1 MIYRNEAVASA
12 RHTGGIDLSPVRA
25 MKSQIIEQLGQA
37 DILLPSLVA
46 EGLAANDR
54 IKVRMSALQA
64 AAHHAREPDHP
75 ATDLQ
80 VECRAA
86 DIAPAALATLI
97 GGAHLAGDGRIAA
110 PNLAR
115 LIKEIHDDA
124 ATMLRA
130 VSAGKP
136 AEGETMNARLAA
148 IRTAGL
154 LEAANEI
161 EIARVAKLTGVAEGG
176 ADSLHRLVMD
186 LHKALNRLAAD
197 CSEEILSGAHVFGLH
212 IEDRA
217 AVESF
222 MQGLNETRVL
232 KFNHPGLDTMATR
245 SGGRLLIQNDIGTTD
260 AHVVVIA
267 VKKNAVTVTYTDV
280 HRARAKF
287 FIALFDTFEAKW
299 SGLDRHVAAGLGEDN
314 AFFLVTG
321 QYAADSAA
329 DRNAF
334 LNALGAALVF
344 LIDWNKARKLLRS
357 WVAKD
362 DATRILDWAARQRI
376 GQRGF
381 LELGGNELIGAAVR
395 NAAPT
400 RIGFGERLD
409 QALGRN
415 AAVDFLKTAMRV
427 STEALSAG
435 RSVRLVRDQIE
446 ADLVRRL
453 ERVDSA
459 LLATV
464 LRQIGLAHDI
474 TAAIA
479 HHVAALQA
487 GRPIDGKLL
496 AARAGLIERKADRI
510 AIEARKEATRL
521 NAGAIIEQLV
531 DRVEE
536 AVDELE
542 QAAFI
547 ASLAPA
553 GIDSALLTALADLCA
568 VAITATEAAA
578 SGLAAAIEVPEGR
591 RADSE
596 DALNAVIRLI
606 DAEHAADAR
615 ERDVTTRVF
624 AGGFDVA
631 TSLSVIE
638 LARAIERATDRLA
651 GFGHLLRRHIMT
663 DLSA

>member
-1 MIYRNEAVASA
+1 
-12 RHTGGIDLSPVRA
+12 
-25 MKSQIIEQLGQA
+25 MKSQIIEQLGEA

-46 EGLAANDR
+46 DGLAANDR

-64 AAHHAREPDHP
+64 AAHHARDPNRP
-75 ATDLQ
+75 STDLH

-86 DIAPAALATLI
+86 GIAPAALATLI
-97 GGAHLAGDGRIAA
+97 GGAHLAADGRIAA

-115 LIKEIHDDA
+115 LMKEIEGDINE
-124 ATMLRA
+124 MIRA
-130 VSAGKP
+130 VKAGKP
-136 AEGETMNARLAA
+136 AEGEATTARLAA
-148 IRTAGL
+148 IRAAGL

-161 EIARVAKLTGVAEGG
+161 ELARIAKLTGVEQDGR
-176 ADSLHRLVMD
+176 DSLHRLVMD

-197 CSEEILSGAHVFGLH
+197 CSEQILAGAHVFGLH
-212 IEDRA
+212 PEDRTP
-217 AVESF
+217 VESF
-222 MQGLNETRVL
+222 MQGLNETRGL
-232 KFNHPGLDTMATR
+232 KFDHPGLDTMATR
-245 SGGRLLIQNDIGTTD
+245 SNGRLLIQNDIGTTD

-280 HRARAKF
+280 HHARAKF
-287 FIALFDTFEAKW
+287 FVALFDKFEAKW
-299 SGLDRHVAAGLGEDN
+299 SGLDRHVAAGLGDDGT
-314 AFFLVTG
+314 FFLVTA
-321 QYAADSAA
+321 QYQAVGAA

-334 LNALGAALVF
+334 LAGLGAALVF
-344 LIDWNKARKLLRS
+344 LIDWNKARKLLRN

-362 DATRILDWAARQRI
+362 DAGRILDWAARQRI
-376 GQRGF
+376 GHRAF

-409 QALGRN
+409 QALGRS

-459 LLATV
+459 LLAIV
-464 LRQIGLAHDI
+464 LRQVGLAHDVA
-474 TAAIA
+474 AAIA
-479 HHVAALQA
+479 HHIAALQA
-487 GRPIDGKLL
+487 SRPIDGKQL

-521 NAGAIIEQLV
+521 NAGPVIEQLV

-536 AVDELE
+536 SVDELE

-547 ASLAPA
+547 ASLAPS
-553 GIDSALLTALADLCA
+553 GIDAALLSSLAELCA
-568 VAITATEAAA
+568 VATSATEAAA
-578 SGLAAAIEVPEGR
+578 SGLAAAIEVPEGH

-596 DALNAVIRLI
+596 DALDAVVRLI

-615 ERDVTTRVF
+615 EREVIARVF

>member
-1 MIYRNEAVASA
+1 
-12 RHTGGIDLSPVRA
+12 
-25 MKSQIIEQLGQA
+25 MKSRIIEQLGQA

-64 AAHHAREPDHP
+64 AARHAGQPDHP
-75 ATDLQ
+75 VTDLQ
-80 VECRAA
+80 VECHAA
-86 DIAPAALATLI
+86 GIAPAALATLI
-97 GGAHLAGDGRIAA
+97 GGSHPAGNGRMAA

-115 LIKEIHDDA
+115 LMKDINDDA
-124 ATMLRA
+124 ATMVRT
-130 VSAGKP
+130 VSAGKS
-136 AEGETMNARLAA
+136 AEGETMAARLAA
-148 IRTAGL
+148 IRAAGL

-161 EIARVAKLTGVAEGG
+161 EIARVARLTGVTQDG

-186 LHKALNRLAAD
+186 LHKALNRLAAE
-197 CSEEILSGAHVFGLH
+197 CSEEIVSGAHVFGLH
-212 IEDRA
+212 PEDRA

-222 MQGLNETRVL
+222 MTGLNETRAL

-245 SGGRLLIQNDIGTTD
+245 SSGRLVIQNDIGTTD

-267 VKKNAVTVTYTDV
+267 IRKNSITVTYTDV

-287 FIALFDTFEAKW
+287 FIALFDKFQAKW
-299 SGLDRHVAAGLGEDN
+299 SGLDRQTAAGLGEDN
-314 AFFLVTG
+314 AFFLITG
-321 QYAADSAA
+321 ELQAESIA

-334 LNALGAALVF
+334 LAALGAALVF

-357 WVAKD
+357 WVAKG
-362 DATRILDWAARQRI
+362 DAARILDWAARQRL
-376 GQRGF
+376 GHRAF

-415 AAVDFLKTAMRV
+415 AAVDFLKTAMRI

-459 LLATV
+459 LLAIV
-464 LRQIGLAHDI
+464 LRQVGLAHDV
-474 TAAIA
+474 TAAIT
-479 HHVAALQA
+479 HHIAALRA
-487 GRPIDGKLL
+487 GRPSDGKRL
-496 AARAGLIERKADRI
+496 AESAGLIERKADRI
-510 AIEARKEATRL
+510 ALEARKEANRL
-521 NAGAIIEQLV
+521 SAGPIIEQLV

-547 ASLAPA
+547 ASLAPP
-553 GIDSALLTALADLCA
+553 GIDPALLATLAELCA
-568 VAITATEAAA
+568 VATTAIEAAA
-578 SGLAAAIEVPEGR
+578 SGLAAAVEVPEGR

-596 DALNAVIRLI
+596 DALDAVIRLI

-615 ERDVTTRVF
+615 ERDVTARVF

-638 LARAIERATDRLA
+638 LARAIERATDRMA

-663 DLSA
+663 DLST

>member
-1 MIYRNEAVASA
+1 
-12 RHTGGIDLSPVRA
+12 
-25 MKSQIIEQLGQA
+25 MKSQIIEQLGQV
-37 DILLPSLVA
+37 DILLPSLIA

-64 AAHHAREPDHP
+64 AAHHAREPASP
-75 ATDLQ
+75 ATDLH

-86 DIAPAALATLI
+86 GIAPAALATMI
-97 GGAHLAGDGRIAA
+97 GGAHLAGDGRMAA

-115 LIKEIHDDA
+115 LMKEMADDA
-124 ATMLRA
+124 TTMIRA
-130 VSAGKP
+130 VSTGRP
-136 AEGETMNARLAA
+136 AEGDTMTARLAA
-148 IRTAGL
+148 IQTAGL
-154 LEAANEI
+154 LEASSEI
-161 EIARVAKLTGVAEGG
+161 EIARIARLTGVTEGG

-186 LHKALNRLAAD
+186 LHKALNRLATD
-197 CSEEILSGAHVFGLH
+197 CAEEILSGAHVFGLH
-212 IEDRA
+212 AEDRTP
-217 AVESF
+217 VESF
-222 MQGLNETRVL
+222 MQGLNQTRPL

-287 FIALFDTFEAKW
+287 FIALFDKFAAKW
-299 SGLDRHVAAGLGEDN
+299 SGLDRHVATGLGEDN

-321 QYAADSAA
+321 QYQADSAA

-334 LNALGAALVF
+334 LAALGAALVF
-344 LIDWNKARKLLRS
+344 LIDWNKARKLLRG

-362 DATRILDWAARQRI
+362 DAARILDWGARQRV
-376 GQRGF
+376 GHRAL

-459 LLATV
+459 LLAIV
-464 LRQIGLAHDI
+464 LRQVGLAHDV
-474 TAAIA
+474 TTAIA
-479 HHVAALQA
+479 HHIEALRA

-496 AARAGLIERKADRI
+496 AVRAGQIERKADRI
-510 AIEARKEATRL
+510 ALEARKEAERL
-521 NAGAIIEQLV
+521 NAGPIIEQLV

-536 AVDELE
+536 AIDELE

-553 GIDSALLTALADLCA
+553 GIDAALLSALAELCT
-568 VAITATEAAA
+568 VATTATEAAA
-578 SGLAAAIEVPEGR
+578 SGLAATIEVPEGR

-596 DALNAVIRLI
+596 DALAAVIRLI
-606 DAEHAADAR
+606 DAEHGADAR
-615 ERDVTTRVF
+615 ERDVTARVF
-624 AGGFDVA
+624 GGGFDVA
-631 TSLSVIE
+631 TSLAVIE
-638 LARAIERATDRLA
+638 LARAVERATDRLA

>member
-1 MIYRNEAVASA
+1 
-12 RHTGGIDLSPVRA
+12 
-25 MKSQIIEQLGQA
+25 MKSQIIEQLGQT
-37 DILLPSLVA
+37 DILLPSLIA

-64 AAHHAREPDHP
+64 ATHHAQQPDHP
-75 ATDLQ
+75 ATDLH
-80 VECRAA
+80 VECHAA
-86 DIAPAALATLI
+86 GIAPAALATLI
-97 GGAHLAGDGRIAA
+97 GGAHLAGDGRMAA

-115 LIKEIHDDA
+115 LVREIDDDA
-124 ATMLRA
+124 TTMIRA

-136 AEGETMNARLAA
+136 SEGETANARLAA
-148 IRTAGL
+148 IRAAGS
-154 LEAANEI
+154 LEPSNEI
-161 EIARVAKLTGVAEGG
+161 EIARIGKLTSVTQDGV
-176 ADSLHRLVMD
+176 DSLHRLVMD
-186 LHKALNRLAAD
+186 LHKALNRLATD
-197 CSEEILSGAHVFGLH
+197 CSEEILAGAHVFGLRH
-212 IEDRA
+212 EDRG
-217 AVESF
+217 AVENF
-222 MQGLNETRVL
+222 MQGLNETRAL
-232 KFNHPGLDTMATR
+232 KFNHPGLETMATR

-267 VKKNAVTVTYTDV
+267 VKKNSVTVTYTDV

-287 FIALFDTFEAKW
+287 FVAMFEKFQAKW
-299 SGLDRHVAAGLGEDN
+299 SGLDRHVAAGLGDDN

-321 QYAADSAA
+321 QYQADSSE

-334 LNALGAALVF
+334 LASLGAALVF

-362 DATRILDWAARQRI
+362 DAARILEWAARHRF
-376 GQRGF
+376 GHRAF

-395 NAAPT
+395 NAAPA

-427 STEALSAG
+427 STEALGAG
-435 RSVRLVRDQIE
+435 QSVRLVRDQIE

-459 LLATV
+459 LLAIV
-464 LRQIGLAHDI
+464 LRQVGLAHDVA
-474 TAAIA
+474 AAIA
-479 HHVAALQA
+479 HHIAALHA
-487 GRPIDGKLL
+487 GRPVDGKHL
-496 AARAGLIERKADRI
+496 AARAGRIERKGDRI
-510 AIEARKEATRL
+510 AIEARKEAARL
-521 NAGAIIEQLV
+521 NAGPIIEQLV

-536 AVDELE
+536 SVDELE

-553 GIDSALLTALADLCA
+553 GIDPALLLVLAELCA
-568 VAITATEAAA
+568 IATTATEAAA
-578 SGLAAAIEVPEGR
+578 SGLAAAVEVPEGR

-596 DALNAVIRLI
+596 DALAAVIRLM
-606 DAEHAADAR
+606 DAEHAADSR
-615 ERDVTTRVF
+615 ERNVTARVF

-631 TSLSVIE
+631 TSLSVLE

>member
-1 MIYRNEAVASA
+1 
-12 RHTGGIDLSPVRA
+12 
-25 MKSQIIEQLGQA
+25 MKSQIIEHLGQN
-37 DILLPSLVA
+37 DILLPSLIA

-54 IKVRMSALQA
+54 IKVRLSALQA
-64 AAHHAREPDHP
+64 AAHHAREPQHP
-75 ATDLQ
+75 ATDLN

-86 DIAPAALATLI
+86 GIAPAAVATLI
-97 GGAHLAGDGRIAA
+97 GGAHLAGDGRITA
-110 PNLAR
+110 PSLAR
-115 LIKEIHDDA
+115 LMKEMQDDA

-130 VSAGKP
+130 VSTGNPAGGK
-136 AEGETMNARLAA
+136 AMSARLAA

-154 LEAANEI
+154 FEATNEI
-161 EIARVAKLTGVAEGG
+161 EIARVATLTGVAQDGG
-176 ADSLHRLVMD
+176 DSLHRLVMD

-197 CSEEILSGAHVFGLH
+197 CSEEILAGAHVFGLH
-212 IEDRA
+212 PGDRA

-222 MQGLNETRVL
+222 MEGLNGTRAL

-245 SGGRLLIQNDIGTTD
+245 SGARLLIQNDIGTTD

-267 VKKNAVTVTYTDV
+267 VKKHAVTVTYTDV

-287 FIALFDTFEAKW
+287 FCALFDKFPAKW
-299 SGLDRHVAAGLGEDN
+299 SGLDRHVAAGLGEAN
-314 AFFLVTG
+314 SFFLVTG
-321 QYAADSAA
+321 EYQADSAA

-334 LNALGAALVF
+334 LAALGAALVF
-344 LIDWNKARKLLRS
+344 LIDWNKARKLLRN

-362 DATRILDWAARQRI
+362 DAARILDWAARQRV
-376 GQRGF
+376 GHRAL

-395 NAAPT
+395 NAAPA

-409 QALGRN
+409 QALGR
-415 AAVDFLKTAMRV
+415 AAAIDFLKIAMRV
-427 STEALSAG
+427 STEALGAG

-446 ADLVRRL
+446 TDLVRRL

-479 HHVAALQA
+479 HHIGGLLA
-487 GRPIDGKLL
+487 GRPVDGKLL
-496 AARAGLIERKADRI
+496 AARAGQIERKADRI
-510 AIEARKEATRL
+510 ALEARREAVRL
-521 NAGAIIEQLV
+521 NAGPVIEQLV

-553 GIDSALLTALADLCA
+553 GIDSELLLTLAELCA
-568 VAITATEAAA
+568 VATTATEAAA

-591 RADSE
+591 RSDSE

-606 DAEHAADAR
+606 DAEHAADER
-615 ERDVTTRVF
+615 EREVTARVF
-624 AGGFDVA
+624 GGEFDIA

-663 DLSA
+663 DLTA

>member
-1 MIYRNEAVASA
+1 
-12 RHTGGIDLSPVRA
+12 
-25 MKSQIIEQLGQA
+25 MKSEIIEQLGQA

-64 AAHHAREPDHP
+64 AVHHARAPDQP
-75 ATDLQ
+75 ATDLE

-86 DIAPAALATLI
+86 GLAPAVIATLI
-97 GGAHLAGDGRIAA
+97 DGAHLAGEGRIAA

-115 LIKEIHDDA
+115 LMKEIGDDA
-124 ATMLRA
+124 AAMIKA
-130 VSAGKP
+130 VSVGSP
-136 AEGETMNARLAA
+136 SEGDAMNARLTA
-148 IRTAGL
+148 IRTAGSL
-154 LEAANEI
+154 DAVNDI
-161 EIARVAKLTGVAEGG
+161 EIARVAKLTGVAEEG

-186 LHKALNRLAAD
+186 LHKALNRLATN
-197 CSEEILSGAHVFGLH
+197 CSEETLAGAHVFGLH
-212 IEDRA
+212 TEDRA
-217 AVESF
+217 PVESF
-222 MQGLNETRVL
+222 MRGLNATRGL

-245 SGGRLLIQNDIGTTD
+245 SAGRLLIQNDIGTTD
-260 AHVVVIA
+260 AHVLVIA
-267 VKKNAVTVTYTDV
+267 VKKNSVTVTYTDV

-287 FIALFDTFEAKW
+287 FIGLFDKFEAKW
-299 SGLDRHVAAGLGEDN
+299 SGLDRHTAAGLGDDN

-321 QYAADSAA
+321 QYHGESAA
-329 DRNAF
+329 DRNVF
-334 LNALGAALVF
+334 LEAVGAALVF
-344 LIDWNKARKLLRS
+344 LIDWNKARKLLRN

-362 DATRILDWAARQRI
+362 DAVRILDWAARQRL
-376 GQRGF
+376 GHRAL
-381 LELGGNELIGAAVR
+381 LELGGDQLIGAAVR
-395 NAAPT
+395 NAAPA

-415 AAVDFLKTAMRV
+415 AAIDFLKTAIRA
-427 STEALSAG
+427 STEALTAG
-435 RSVRLVRDQIE
+435 QSIRLVRDQIE

-459 LLATV
+459 LLAIV
-464 LRQIGLAHDI
+464 LRQVGLAHDA

-479 HHVAALQA
+479 QHIAALQA
-487 GRPIDGKLL
+487 GRPLPGKLL

-510 AIEARKEATRL
+510 ALEARKEVARL
-521 NAGAIIEQLV
+521 NASSVIAQLV

-536 AVDELE
+536 AIDELE

-547 ASLAPA
+547 ASLAPPA
-553 GIDSALLTALADLCA
+553 IDPVLLLTLAELCA
-568 VAITATEAAA
+568 VATTATEAAA
-578 SGLAAAIEVPEGR
+578 SGLAAAVEVPEGR

-596 DALNAVIRLI
+596 DALLAVVHLI

-615 ERDVTTRVF
+615 ERDVIARVLG
-624 AGGFDVA
+624 GGFDVA

-651 GFGHLLRRHIMT
+651 GFGHLLRRHVT
-663 DLSA
+663 SVA